1 MQTLTERD
9 YKKILICLTL
19 YLTSLF
25 AANTLGMKLMPFI
38 FGTNLSVGV
47 FCFPIVFIMTDM
59 IGEIYG
65 KKMAKNFVLAG
76 VISIVLFLFYSLI
89 STSMPWAEKGLWV
102 KDSYNQVFGLSAR
115 ISIASLTAFF
125 IAEYQDVIAFFFFPK
140 ESFFS
145 AKKIRTLLCAK
156 YKVKNLGVIIS
167 DSGLVPFR
175 SGVIGL
181 AIGYAGFKGA
191 KSYKGKKDIFGRKF
205 MYQKVNVADS
215 LATSA
220 VLCMG
225 EGSERQPLAL
235 ITNAPVVFKN
245 KINKKELIID
255 PKKDIYAPL
264 FNKIN

>member
-1 MQTLTERD
+1 MQIKAIKTRIFHENEDLFSFIFK
-9 YKKILICLTL
+9 YVKKIPEKSVLVVTSKIVSLAEGRTIEYKSKKQKVELIKKESSLAINTKLVWLTIKDGVVVADAGIDESNGDGQL
-19 YLTSLF
+19 
-25 AANTLGMKLMPFI
+25 I
-38 FGTNLSVGV
+38 FL
-47 FCFPIVFIMTDM
+47 
-59 IGEIYG
+59 
-65 KKMAKNFVLAG
+65 
-76 VISIVLFLFYSLI
+76 
-89 STSMPWAEKGLWV
+89 
-102 KDSYNQVFGLSAR
+102 
-115 ISIASLTAFF
+115 
-125 IAEYQDVIAFFFFPK
+125 PK